1 MALENA
7 KRKLATMPWKDAGII
22 TCLVVSDT
30 VAPIASEP
38 SFNELG
44 TAFIASSVNDVMN
57 GIIMIPI
64 TDQAIIALSPLSV
77 PGLILSPRSLKK
89 GATVITA
96 KNPYTTVGIPARIS
110 IIGFAYVLTF
120 SEAYCDK

>member
-1 MALENA
+1 
-7 KRKLATMPWKDAGII
+7 
-22 TCLVVSDT
+22 
-30 VAPIASEP
+30 
-38 SFNELG
+38 
-44 TAFIASSVNDVMN
+44 MN

-64 TDQAIIALSPLSV
+64 TDPAIIALSPLSV

-110 IIGFAYVLTF
+110 IIGFAYVLTV